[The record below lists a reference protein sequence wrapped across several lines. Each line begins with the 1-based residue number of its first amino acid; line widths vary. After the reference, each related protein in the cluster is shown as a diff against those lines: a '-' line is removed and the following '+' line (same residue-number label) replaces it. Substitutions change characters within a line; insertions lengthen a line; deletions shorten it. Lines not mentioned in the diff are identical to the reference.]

1 VAMFFGALLALSP
14 GSLDGTFLTLDECRD
29 PRIWESDFELMEL
42 AGFDTVVVREAVDL
56 TTFQAFYPSSNPGL
70 ADECAYDRVGT
81 VMSLAERHGMKVYLG
96 LAFGAGTSSP
106 PPGHDRDALLYTS
119 AEVARDLLTL
129 YGDSP
134 SFAGWYLTPEVVVND
149 WVFNRWHHKVG
160 FHYELVAAIRQ
171 FDGHPVASAPYV
183 IPDST
188 WQPVSPAQ
196 MREFATNYVLQT
208 GVNIVMLQDGA
219 GADNRSLERIATYFQ
234 AAAEGLAWTGAQFW
248 ADIEAFRVTS
258 GGEYVPA
265 PGGAVAAQSHVVE
278 PVVATTVTWTF
289 QHYMSPNSGRPG
301 ALQEF
306 ISYLTQM
313 RSRN

>member
-1 VAMFFGALLALSP
+1 VAFFLGALLTIAP
-14 GSLDGTFLTLDECRD
+14 GPLDGTFLTLDECRD
-29 PRIWESDFELMEL
+29 PRVWEADFELMEL
-42 AGFDTVVVREAVDL
+42 AGFHTVVIREVVDL
-56 TTFQAFYPSSNPGL
+56 TTFQAFYPTTNPGL
-70 ADECAYDRVGT
+70 ANNCAYDRVGT
-81 VMSLAERHGMKVYLG
+81 VMSLAARHGMKVYLG

-119 AEVARDLLTL
+119 AEVARDLITM
-129 YGDSP
+129 YGESP

-149 WVFNRWHHKVG
+149 WAFNRNHHKVW
-160 FHYELVAAIRQ
+160 FHYELVGAIRQ
-171 FDGHPVASAPYV
+171 FDSHPIASAPYV

-219 GADNRSLERIATYFQ
+219 GADNRPLEKIAAYFQ

-248 ADIEAFRVTS
+248 ADVEAFRVAPD
-258 GGEYVPA
+258 GQYVPA
-265 PGGAVAAQSHVVE
+265 DGEWVAAQSRVVD
-278 PVVATTVTWTF
+278 PVVAATVTWTF

-301 ALQEF
+301 AKDAF
-306 ISYLTQM
+306 IAYLTQM
-313 RSRN
+313 LPRN

>member
-1 VAMFFGALLALSP
+1 VAFFLGALLSIAP
-14 GSLDGTFLTLDECRD
+14 GPLDGTFLTLDECRD
-29 PRIWESDFELMEL
+29 PRVWEADFELMEL
-42 AGFDTVVVREAVDL
+42 AGFHTVVIREVVDL
-56 TTFQAFYPSSNPGL
+56 TTFQAFYPTTNPGL
-70 ADECAYDRVGT
+70 ANNCAYDRVGT
-81 VMSLAERHGMKVYLG
+81 VMSLAARHGMKVYLG

-119 AEVARDLLTL
+119 AEVARDLITM
-129 YGDSP
+129 YGESP

-149 WVFNRWHHKVG
+149 WAFNRNHHKVW
-160 FHYELVAAIRQ
+160 FHYELVGAIRQ
-171 FDGHPVASAPYV
+171 FDSHPIASAPYV

-219 GADNRSLERIATYFQ
+219 GADNRPLEKIAAYFQ

-248 ADIEAFRVTS
+248 ADVEAFRVAPD
-258 GGEYVPA
+258 GQYVPA
-265 PGGAVAAQSHVVE
+265 DGEWVAAQSRVVD
-278 PVVATTVTWTF
+278 PVVAATVTWTF

-301 ALQEF
+301 AKDAF
-306 ISYLTQM
+306 IAYLTQM
-313 RSRN
+313 LPRN